1 MADPAR
7 DHSHLRSGALMTV
20 VPPGKGN
27 TLEGRILREHAR
39 MLTDHIERQG
49 IEVTELHRLLIVRL
63 GRMALQITLL
73 ERRLDDGG
81 LPENELRQY
90 QNLNNHYVAIL
101 RELTLR
107 PPRVRTKPEE
117 SSESGE
123 SPGPSI
129 YDLLAEMRAGE

>member
-39 MLTDHIERQG
+39 MLTDHLERQG
-49 IEVTELHRLLIVRL
+49 VELTELHRVLIIRL
-63 GRMALQITLL
+63 GRMALQLALL

-81 LPENELRQY
+81 LSENDLRQY

-107 PPRVRTKPEE
+107 PPRVRAK
-117 SSESGE
+117 SGE
-123 SPGPSI
+123 ASEPAESLGPSI
-129 YDLLAEMRAGE
+129 YDLLAEMRASE